1 MVRPKSPRAALDGNT
16 GATAIRAKGWGSNP
30 SRHLASVKR
39 RANARSARARTRRTN
54 NGLRRDFTASELASV
69 QTTGQDGIFRV
80 MRTARRTH
88 GFTESVIRG
97 MTRLANDHGAI
108 NLAQGCPNFPC
119 PDVLKEA
126 AARAIRDDVNQ
137 YAITWGAARLRNAL
151 AAKYQEW
158 YGLAVDPMTQVTVT
172 CGATEAM
179 VSALLGIVN
188 PGDEVVVFEPFYENY
203 GPDAILCD
211 AKPVFVP
218 MPADGPIDL
227 DRLAKAFTAKTRAI
241 IVCTPNNPTG
251 RVLTRAELTAI
262 AELCQRHNAFAV
274 TDEIYEHIYYEGEHI
289 PLATLPGMADLTI
302 TTSGASKT
310 FSVTGWRIGTIIS
323 PPDVTGAI
331 RKVHDFLTVGAPA
344 PLQEAVAVGL
354 ETLGDDYYAGLA
366 RDYRRRRDILCAGLL
381 KAGFKCRPPQGAYY
395 VMADFSALSD
405 LPDDKFAEWLTIE
418 HGVASVPGS
427 SFYSRPEL
435 GRKYVRFAFCK
446 TDDMLEQAVQRL
458 QRLRD

>member
-1 MVRPKSPRAALDGNT
+1 
-16 GATAIRAKGWGSNP
+16 
-30 SRHLASVKR
+30 
-39 RANARSARARTRRTN
+39 
-54 NGLRRDFTASELASV
+54 
-69 QTTGQDGIFRV
+69 

-97 MTRLANDHGAI
+97 MPGLAYEYGAI
-108 NLAQGCPNFPC
+108 NLSQGFPTFHC
-119 PDVLKEA
+119 PDVLKAA
-126 AARAIRDDVNQ
+126 AARAIRDDMNQ
-137 YAITWGAARLRNAL
+137 YAITWGAVRLRNAL

-158 YGLAVDPMTQVTVT
+158 YGLAVDPTTQVTVT

-218 MPADGPIDL
+218 MPAEGPIDL

-241 IVCTPNNPTG
+241 VVCTPNNPTG
-251 RVLTRAELTAI
+251 RVLSRAELTAI
-262 AELCQRHNAFAV
+262 AELCQRHDAFAV
-274 TDEIYEHIYYEGEHI
+274 TDEIYQHIFYEGEHI

-344 PLQEAVAVGL
+344 PLQEAISLRLAI
-354 ETLGDDYYAGLA
+354 LGDCYYRRLA
-366 RDYRRRRDILCAGLL
+366 R
-381 KAGFKCRPPQGAYY
+381 
-395 VMADFSALSD
+395 
-405 LPDDKFAEWLTIE
+405 E
-418 HGVASVPGS
+418 
-427 SFYSRPEL
+427 
-435 GRKYVRFAFCK
+435 
-446 TDDMLEQAVQRL
+446 
-458 QRLRD
+458 